1 MRFSFHKAGCPPG
14 FTSFWVFHEALIQS
28 PNRREIRLKDSA
40 VCLQSSGMESPQS
53 RRLLLFAVIGYSLF
67 VAANSFI
74 LREPT
79 LLLHQPIDLAD
90 RTMRAFT
97 YFPFAI
103 ASITLGLLALK
114 YRFSLL
120 RLLPMLS
127 ICTFAIGTTGT
138 GLAFMF
144 LHVATP
150 ILLPSLAILGC
161 YVSLA
166 FLGWISF
173 AMQLERDDLWIFII
187 TSSLLST
194 LVGFVG
200 IALANYVPGL
210 LIFGAISIASVTL
223 LYKTRIRELAETKT
237 MEECDDTVSAP
248 KIFFTHGPI
257 ILSLGSLGFVSS
269 LSRLIFDNV
278 SFAAA
283 ITAETAAV
291 ILAGIVLL
299 LVAVVARADINI
311 KNVIVW
317 SVPVV
322 SVMCLLVPL
331 SGPELHCAFL
341 GISTTCYT
349 TGLLLLQIVSNEY
362 GKERVWLSSAAYG
375 IISGSTCVLASLGYF
390 TPLSEISHLSNLPEY
405 AIAALICMAVLVFSL
420 IVERAI
426 KTTAEAKVQA
436 DPGTDLS
443 TEAIL
448 RQMAEEYSL
457 TQRETEV
464 LLLMANGRDIPT
476 ISKILVLSQNTIRTH
491 CKHIFA
497 KMHVHT
503 RQECLDIIEMKKRLS
518 M

>member
-1 MRFSFHKAGCPPG
+1 MKDA
-14 FTSFWVFHEALIQS
+14 AIQT
-28 PNRREIRLKDSA
+28 
-40 VCLQSSGMESPQS
+40 QSSDAEISRS
-53 RRLLLFAVIGYSLF
+53 RRFLLLAVIGYSLF

-79 LLLHQPIDLAD
+79 LLLHQPVDSAD
-90 RTMRAFT
+90 RAMRAFT

-103 ASITLGLLALK
+103 ASIVLGLLTLK
-114 YRFSLL
+114 YRLSLL
-120 RLLPMLS
+120 RLLPILS
-127 ICTFAIGTTGT
+127 IVAFAIGATGAILSFALLHT
-138 GLAFMF
+138 STPF
-144 LHVATP
+144 LFP
-150 ILLPSLAILGC
+150 FLAILGC

-173 AMQLERDDLWIFII
+173 AMRLERSDLWIFII

-194 LVGFVG
+194 LVGFTG

-210 LIFGAISIASVTL
+210 LIFCILSVCSIIL
-223 LYKTRIRELAETKT
+223 LYNTRIRGKGDAQNSQ
-237 MEECDDTVSAP
+237 DSGDSSRAP
-248 KIFFTHGPI
+248 SIFVAHGPI

-269 LSRLIFDNV
+269 LSRIIFDNV

-283 ITAETAAV
+283 ISAETAAV
-291 ILAGIVLL
+291 ILAGVVLM
-299 LVAVVARADINI
+299 LVAVVARADVNI

-322 SVMCLLVPL
+322 SAMCLLVPL

-349 TGLLLLQIVSNEY
+349 TGILLLQIISSDY
-362 GKERVWLSSAAYG
+362 GKERIWLSSATYG
-375 IISGSTCVLASLGYF
+375 IISGCTCALASLGYF
-390 TPLSEISHLSNLPEY
+390 TPLSEISRLSNLPEY
-405 AIAALICMAVLVFSL
+405 AIAALICMAALVFSL

-426 KTTAEAKVQA
+426 KTTSKTQQGI
-436 DPGTDLS
+436 DTPLS
-443 TEAIL
+443 TESIL
-448 RQMAEEYSL
+448 QCMAEEYSL

-464 LLLMANGRDIPT
+464 LLLMANGRDIPA
-476 ISKILVLSQNTIRTH
+476 ISKMLVLSQNTIRTH

-503 RQECLDIIEMKKRLS
+503 RQECLDIIEAKKHS
-518 M
+518 STP